1 MRTIFQRS
9 IATVSL
15 IALMAGPIGTSVA
28 AAQERVEV
36 GNAAAVVGDVTMRVN
51 GKGEKEDVERKDR
64 FAWGDLVSTGK
75 KSQLQILLLDRSTF
89 GLGARSQVT
98 IDRYVYDPEAGR
110 SAFVTFIKGALRFFS
125 GRQEGENSA
134 EVQTPAGR
142 IGIRGTAVDMMV
154 GKEAEKIAEDEDF
167 VGRVDS
173 DKDEATLVVLRGP
186 GAATDGGLTPGVV
199 DVEGAGVTVTL
210 DAPGLAAYIPRAGA
224 APIGPFSISNKGL
237 SKVQD
242 QMAPEVA
249 RAAKGGGLLET
260 LIPIA
265 VGAIV
270 LGTLLD
276 GGGNDGDTPTRPPG
290 TNTNPNNDDV
300 QRLPTDSTNVINAQ
314 TARPQSQS
322 SGNQTSSTPPP
333 DPQRPQ

>member
-1 MRTIFQRS
+1 MRELLKHS
-9 IATVSL
+9 IATVSV
-15 IALMAGPIGTSVA
+15 IALLTGPVGTSVA
-28 AAQERVEV
+28 FAQDRVEV

-51 GKGEKEDVERKDR
+51 GDGEKQDVERKDR
-64 FAWGDLVSTGK
+64 VAWGDLIATGK

-98 IDRYVYDPEAGR
+98 IDRYVYDPDEGR

-125 GRQEGENSA
+125 GRQEGTNSA
-134 EVQTPAGR
+134 NIQTPAGR

-154 GKEAEKIAEDEDF
+154 GKNAEEIAEEEDF

-173 DKDEATLVVLRGP
+173 NKDEATLVVLRGP
-186 GAATDGGLTPGVV
+186 GAATEGGLTPGIV

-237 SKVQD
+237 AQVQD
-242 QMAPEVA
+242 RMAPEVA
-249 RAAKGGGLLET
+249 RAAQGGGLLET

-270 LGTLLD
+270 LGSILD
-276 GGGNDGDTPTRPPG
+276 GGGDNTTPSRPPG
-290 TNTNPNNDDV
+290 TNTNNNDDV
-300 QRLPTDSTNVINAQ
+300 QRPQSDPINITSGQ
-314 TARPQSQS
+314 SARPQSS
-322 SGNQTSSTPPP
+322 SSNNQTSSTPPP
-333 DPQRPQ
+333 DPQRPD